1 MLVYGNYVI
10 EIECNSIAF
19 ILVCLILISS
29 LRKKQERYH
38 PRGLE
43 SSLHNGLILST
54 Y

>member
-1 MLVYGNYVI
+1 MLLYGNFVI
-10 EIECNSIAF
+10 DIECNSIAF

-38 PRGLE
+38 LRGLG
-43 SSLHNGLILST
+43 SSLRNGLILST